1 MAKNTAKIHFLKTK
15 VPSDTLQLYLDC
27 MKSTINCLP
36 EGVIQFSQLIE
47 NILPADVIPLGDSA
61 LIQLMV
67 ITLYDELGT
76 ESPVS
81 ELLCRLETN
90 NLQEFQKQI
99 R

>member
-1 MAKNTAKIHFLKTK
+1 
-15 VPSDTLQLYLDC
+15 

-36 EGVIQFSQLIE
+36 EGVLHVSQLLE
-47 NILPADVIPLGDSA
+47 NILPADVVPLGDSS
-61 LIQLMV
+61 LIQLMA

-76 ESPVS
+76 ESQVS

-90 NLQEFQKQI
+90 DLQEFQRNI

>member
-1 MAKNTAKIHFLKTK
+1 M
-15 VPSDTLQLYLDC
+15 YLDY

-36 EGVIQFSQLIE
+36 EGVIHLSQLIE
-47 NILPADVIPLGDSA
+47 NVLPADVIPLGDSS
-61 LIQLMV
+61 LIQLMA
-67 ITLYDELGT
+67 ITLYDELGS

-90 NLQEFQKQI
+90 DLQEFQKSI